1 MHAPPMNRPEPPF
14 SHAASGQAEAL
25 DPLTL
30 ASQLGSEVATAL
42 SSALERV
49 NALAATG
56 KIDRAG
62 LRALREEIELAR
74 RIGITGQ
81 QVIRLASGRVPVVR
95 EKLDLTA
102 LLREALLQRGR
113 EIEARGIEVRQML
126 ASASVH
132 SDPTLLFAFLQTL
145 LDWSF
150 EHAVGRI
157 DLKLDVRSWPTHA
170 RLACSFQHVPPDE
183 ITTVAAELHPDT
195 ETVPLDTMSW
205 RLLQQ
210 SAKTLALLVDRNDTP
225 GRTALTIEFPET
237 VANSLQAMAMP
248 EAEDLAHLGP
258 NSMPL
263 TGRHVLVMA
272 ARREVRNSIR
282 EALRPLGLM
291 LDFVG
296 SVDEAVAFCREGIP
310 HAIVYDGMLGGDRF
324 EKFRGNLMAEVQQL
338 AFVQITETGKAFELH
353 NVGDRQYASVG
364 RDAIGESLPAAMMF
378 ELARTA

>member
-1 MHAPPMNRPEPPF
+1 L
-14 SHAASGQAEAL
+14 AA
-25 DPLTL
+25 
-30 ASQLGSEVATAL
+30 QLGSEVAAAL
-42 SSALERV
+42 GSALERV

-95 EKLDLTA
+95 EKLDLTG

-113 EIEARGIEVRQML
+113 EIEARGIEVRQLL
-126 ASASVH
+126 APASVH
-132 SDPTLLFAFLQTL
+132 SDATLLYAFLQTL
-145 LDWSF
+145 LDWAF
-150 EHAVGRI
+150 EHATGRI
-157 DLKLDVRSWPTHA
+157 DLKLDVKNWPSHA
-170 RLACSFQHVPPDE
+170 RLACSFQIIPPDE
-183 ITTVAAELHPDT
+183 ITTVAAGLDAEATGPT
-195 ETVPLDTMSW
+195 LDTMLW

-210 SAKTLALLVDRNDTP
+210 SGKTLNLLLDRNDTP

-237 VANSLQAMAMP
+237 VSNSLQA
-248 EAEDLAHLGP
+248 LATPDADDVALHGP

-272 ARREVRNSIR
+272 GRREVRNSIR
-282 EALRPLGLM
+282 ETLRPLGLM

-296 SVDEAVAFCREGIP
+296 SVDEAVSFCNDGLP
-310 HAIVYDGMLGGDRF
+310 HAIVYDGMLSGERF
-324 EKFRGNLMAEVQQL
+324 EKFRGTLLTEVPNF

-353 NVGDRQYASVG
+353 NVGDRQFASVG
-364 RDAIGESLPAAMMF
+364 RDAVSESLPAAMMF
-378 ELARTA
+378 ELARSA

>member
-1 MHAPPMNRPEPPF
+1 MNRPDSPLGF
-14 SHAASGQAEAL
+14 VASAPANPDAVDSL
-25 DPLTL
+25 AL
-30 ASQLGSEVATAL
+30 ASQLGSEVAAAL
-42 SSALERV
+42 GSALERV

-113 EIEARGIEVRQML
+113 EIEARGIEVRQLL
-126 ASASVH
+126 APASVH
-132 SDPTLLFAFLQTL
+132 SDPTLLFTFLQTL

-150 EHAVGRI
+150 EHAAGRI
-157 DLKLDVRSWPTHA
+157 DLKLDVRSWPTQA

-183 ITTVAAELHPDT
+183 VTTAAGELNPD
-195 ETVPLDTMSW
+195 VDNSSLDTMAW

-210 SAKTLALLVDRNDTP
+210 AARTLALLMDRNDTP
-225 GRTALTIEFPET
+225 GRTALTVEFPET

-248 EAEDLAHLGP
+248 DAEDVGRLGP

-272 ARREVRNSIR
+272 ARREVRNTIR
-282 EALRPLGLM
+282 ETLRPLGLM

-296 SVDEAVAFCREGIP
+296 SVEEAVAFCHDAIP
-310 HAIVYDGMLGGDRF
+310 HAIVYDGMMGGDRF
-324 EKFRGNLMAEVQQL
+324 EKFRGNLLAEVSNL

-364 RDAIGESLPAAMMF
+364 RAAISESLPAAMMF
-378 ELARTA
+378 ELARTAV